1 MASSLR
7 TGLRAIH
14 KAVVVAAI
22 FAGLILLT
30 LLAPLALAASLLI
43 VRNSNKTRDSSSRN
57 GDRSRRP
64 KSR

>member
-1 MASSLR
+1 MASCLR

-30 LLAPLALAASLLI
+30 VLAPLALAASLLI
-43 VRNSNKTRDSSSRN
+43 VRNSNRTRASSSRN
-57 GDRSRRP
+57 MARNHRR
-64 KSR
+64 KST